1 MSAIRETV
9 AHPLLEEVKKDVM
22 DMILLMKKGEYH
34 ESVKC
39 LRGASFNSDVYL
51 ACIPQIRV
59 MDGIVEI
66 ATILGNHTMTEREES
81 WVKWCVEC
89 CYSLS
94 QSSRKSVQYLA
105 FHWLHRLQQIP
116 SLQSWILQRIAP
128 LITDHQLLASL
139 QGELEQ
145 YPLFSLVTQA
155 RLSLADSISIT
166 PSPQSFTYLHFP
178 AHQRLSLGN
187 RPIQPSWTLEFWL
200 QLPTEVLSPEP
211 ISLFCGLTSSI
222 DVVCGMKRNRI
233 QLLSDNAIVT
243 IDCDIP
249 SGQWS
254 HVAIVMDSMITVQID
269 G

>member
-1 MSAIRETV
+1 M
-9 AHPLLEEVKKDVM
+9 
-22 DMILLMKKGEYH
+22 
-34 ESVKC
+34 
-39 LRGASFNSDVYL
+39 
-51 ACIPQIRV
+51 
-59 MDGIVEI
+59 
-66 ATILGNHTMTEREES
+66 
-81 WVKWCVEC
+81 
-89 CYSLS
+89 
-94 QSSRKSVQYLA
+94 
-105 FHWLHRLQQIP
+105 
-116 SLQSWILQRIAP
+116 
-128 LITDHQLLASL
+128 ASL